1 MLFYHTSNRLPCYF
15 LLQLVSL
22 VLLEKIIIYIK
33 PFHELFFLVG
43 TKERMNLFLSY
54 VLNIFSK
61 YYSSFQT
68 FIPIEYLVVTKK
80 MRQYKAE
87 ETNT

>member
-1 MLFYHTSNRLPCYF
+1 MFFYHTSNGLPCYF

-43 TKERMNLFLSY
+43 TKERMNLFFLSY

-61 YYSSFQT
+61 YYPSFQT

-80 MRQYKAE
+80 N
-87 ETNT
+87 ETVQG